1 MIDMFRKGDAVGY
14 KEVMDGIMRKTLVYG
29 DKTTMAEFKLA
40 KGSLVRNHQ
49 HPGHEQTG
57 YLIKGKLLFYIGTE
71 KCEVDPGDSW
81 CVPVNI
87 EHRVE
92 VLEDSVAIEVFSP
105 IKKDF
110 I

>member
-49 HPGHEQTG
+49 HPEHEQTG